1 MIKADTRGAVDRGEG
16 GFVLGFV
23 PTRVGF
29 EFMGSTRS
37 HRKHGRRSIDLFYPP
52 RLSFIWRRG
61 ARGVDSSS
69 HTASL
74 SHFAAF
80 SATATE
86 PCPYA
91 SVWPASAT
99 SVTWLSRPSNSQ
111 AVVQVST
118 TTATIDPPPLPSVDA
133 APPSY
138 VPAIITS
145 YASATVCPQAPSS
158 TRLPPQISSATS
170 LRLSAS
176 TNSHAASSTAAA
188 AATIQDHPRAFS
200 AAASLSLL
208 AAAATVQLVMCLN
221 ACISILV
228 KVYPLYRMMQCRL

>member
-1 MIKADTRGAVDRGEG
+1 MEPSLQSTITHRQPLVRPPPPPPPPSSPPTYTFTTDSRGTPSV
-16 GFVLGFV
+16 
-23 PTRVGF
+23 
-29 EFMGSTRS
+29 
-37 HRKHGRRSIDLFYPP
+37 
-52 RLSFIWRRG
+52 RLQ
-61 ARGVDSSS
+61 
-69 HTASL
+69 
-74 SHFAAF
+74 F

-118 TTATIDPPPLPSVDA
+118 TTATIGPPPLPSVDA

-188 AATIQDHPRAFS
+188 AATIQDHPGAFS

-208 AAAATVQLVMCLN
+208 AAAAATIQLVMCLN